1 MRQQRERGRPI
12 EVAPRTAEAQTLALR
27 LIACHHLTSGK
38 ASMEREG
45 EDTMRWW
52 QQETHAARLGDGV
65 DPNSNVWGGRPGLDL
80 KEETIRVEDEN
91 DVH

>member
-1 MRQQRERGRPI
+1 
-12 EVAPRTAEAQTLALR
+12 
-27 LIACHHLTSGK
+27 
-38 ASMEREG
+38 
-45 EDTMRWW
+45 MRWW